1 MSREQRIIAIDPD
14 VDKNGVAILEKE
26 TKTLQIYSLTFAQV
40 VDMVLSLKGSPTP
53 VLVIVEGGWLNSGN
67 WHLRNG
73 DSKRVAAAKGRN
85 VGANHETG
93 KKIVEICEFY
103 SIPVKVVRPLTKI
116 WGDTMKEKISHDE
129 LKQFAPVPSRT
140 NQEERDAVLLLW
152 NELKLPIK
160 IKR

>member
-1 MSREQRIIAIDPD
+1 MNRPTRIIAIDPD
-14 VDKNGVAILEKE
+14 TDKNGVAILEKE
-26 TKTLQIYSLTFAQV
+26 TKTLQIHSLTFAEV

-53 VLVIVEGGWLNSGN
+53 ILVVVEGGWLNSGN

-103 SIPVKVVRPLTKI
+103 SIPVKVVRPLRKI
-116 WGDTMKEKISHDE
+116 WGKTMREKISHEE
-129 LKQFAPVPSRT
+129 LARFAPIKRRT
-140 NQEERDAVLLLW
+140 NPEERDAVLLAW
-152 NELKLPIK
+152 NEARLPIK
-160 IKR
+160 I